1 MNDGPGDIF
10 ADVLAGNAQHASSYQ
25 AVQADGAARKHLA
38 VVTCIDSRIDPLAM
52 LGLRPGEAKILRN
65 AGARATDDTLRG
77 LLLSVYLLAVDRIMF
92 VAHTKCAM
100 AGGTDADV
108 RTAIVNA
115 GGPDAEDIEFLA
127 TLDQE
132 ATLRTDVKR
141 VADWPYLQD
150 ITVGGFIYD
159 LDTGQLRQV
168 C

>member
-1 MNDGPGDIF
+1 VNRETSDVF
-10 ADVLAGNAQHASSYQ
+10 ADVVAGNAQHASSYH
-25 AVQADGAARKHLA
+25 AVQADGRARKHLA

-77 LLLSVYLLAVDRIMF
+77 LLLAAYLLDVNRIML

-108 RTAIVNA
+108 REAIVEA
-115 GGPDAEDIEFLA
+115 GGPDARDIEFLA
-127 TLDQE
+127 TKDQE
-132 ATLRTDVKR
+132 AALRADVER
-141 VADWPYLQD
+141 VATWRYLPGV
-150 ITVGGFIYD
+150 TVGGFIYD
-159 LDTGQLRQV
+159 LDTGLLRQI